1 MTPFANDHEAET
13 IAGLTIE
20 NGTSVITVSG
30 NLEIRKDQAG
40 LQQATHLQRLADAMV
55 SALQGIDLPEEAEP
69 EDAGV
74 ETVSN
79 PFR

>member
-1 MTPFANDHEAET
+1 VTPFANDHEAET

-20 NGTSVITVSG
+20 NRTAGVTVSG

-40 LQQATHLQRLADAMV
+40 LQQAIHLQRLADALV
-55 SALQGIDLPEEAEP
+55 SALQGLDLPELAAP
-69 EDAGV
+69 RIGSGD
-74 ETVSN
+74 TVPN